1 MEACGEAL
9 AVLSACGAGSFSEHP
24 ASRIVTSMRVSEAEI
39 AVDLDFNVPE
49 PPIGARSA
57 WFATESIRGAYK
69 MVVRCTL

>member
-9 AVLSACGAGSFSEHP
+9 AVLSACRPGSCSEHP
-24 ASRIVTSMRVSEAEI
+24 ASRIVPSMKVSEAEI

-57 WFATESIRGAYK
+57 
-69 MVVRCTL
+69 